1 MLIQHLLFRHQL
13 SLSNDFCSIILLKQ
27 IGSTLLNY
35 ENQGGQ
41 RLILSEEYIS
51 LIYSARFTESGRAEA
66 DFVGGIQFFYLL
78 SKLTESGRVE
88 AILLEEYRYLIY
100 STRL

>member
-1 MLIQHLLFRHQL
+1 M
-13 SLSNDFCSIILLKQ
+13 
-27 IGSTLLNY
+27 
-35 ENQGGQ
+35 
-41 RLILSEEYIS
+41 SEEYIS

-100 STRL
+100 STRLWESGRAEADFVGGI